1 MINFYVFELVIVSD
15 VMEPSKK
22 GSFFVNVIRTGLG
35 PVAFSLASPSLR
47 VSLTSVSVKLLFI
60 SVHISKICSL
70 SCCCVVVFSC
80 DVDSGKLKM
89 ITLLSL
95 FSLSFDSMF
104 CSFT

>member
-1 MINFYVFELVIVSD
+1 MC
-15 VMEPSKK
+15 
-22 GSFFVNVIRTGLG
+22 VNVIRTGLG
-35 PVAFSLASPSLR
+35 QVAFSLASPSLL
-47 VSLTSVSVKLLFI
+47 VSVTSVSVKLLFI

-70 SCCCVVVFSC
+70 SCCCLVVFSC

-104 CSFT
+104 CFFT

>member
-1 MINFYVFELVIVSD
+1 MINFYVFELVIFSD
-15 VMEPSKK
+15 VMEP
-22 GSFFVNVIRTGLG
+22 FCQCVNVIRTGLG

-47 VSLTSVSVKLLFI
+47 VSVTSVSEKLLFI
-60 SVHISKICSL
+60 SVHISKIFSL
-70 SCCCVVVFSC
+70 SCCCLVVFSC
-80 DVDSGKLKM
+80 EVDSCKLKM